1 MKINC
6 LIRKYLFLLLI
17 TLLFQPINMA
27 YPNELPSQ
35 STSFD
40 NYLLPIPNL
49 TNISNSKVSN
59 YKYST
64 IINYYKNNN
73 NNDSLIIKQIQ
84 NLLKSC
90 NDELSEDEI
99 ISLINICSNS
109 YLQLKYKTNSS
120 KINKNFYLIEFVHK
134 LYNEAK
140 TAKYKFYLWKYITNK
155 YHEIG
160 KFDELVENSIKAKKE
175 IYNSLNFDNKFLM
188 AYIIA
193 YYITYHSKYND
204 KYYIIGEENC
214 NQAINLILFTNYQN
228 YSSLEEK
235 RILKLYFRLK
245 LSTELY
251 AKYKKYNEAVYELD
265 TIINSPPP
273 LTRPKLNNCINVYKT
288 ILENIKNKKE
298 K

>member
-17 TLLFQPINMA
+17 TMLFQPINIA
-27 YPNELPSQ
+27 HPNELSSK
-35 STSFD
+35 STSLENF
-40 NYLLPIPNL
+40 LLPIPNL
-49 TNISNSKVSN
+49 TNPSNSKVSN
-59 YKYST
+59 YCPE
-64 IINYYKNNN
+64 NGP
-73 NNDSLIIKQIQ
+73 NDSLTIKQFQ

-90 NDELSEDEI
+90 NDVLSENEI
-99 ISLINICSNS
+99 INLINICSNH
-109 YLQLKYKTNSS
+109 YLQSKYKTNSIKS
-120 KINKNFYLIEFVHK
+120 NINFYLIEFVRK
-134 LYNEAK
+134 LYNETK
-140 TAKYKFYLWKYITNK
+140 TAKYKFFLWHYITNK
-155 YHEIG
+155 YHETG
-160 KFDELVENSIKAKKE
+160 KFEELIEFSIKVKKE

-193 YYITYHSKYND
+193 YYITYHCKYND

-214 NQAINLILFTNYQN
+214 NQAINLILFTNNQN

-245 LSTELY
+245 LSTEFY

-273 LTRPKLNNCINVYKT
+273 LIRSKLNNCINIYT
-288 ILENIKNKKE
+288 NILENIKNKK
-298 K
+298 